1 MGPPADWDP
10 ALYLRF
16 QAQREEPWRDLV
28 ALVRARPG
36 MRVADLGCGPGPLT
50 RRLHEALGAR
60 ETLGIDNSE
69 AMLASARRHAG
80 GGVLFAQADLSC
92 FSPREPFDLLFSN
105 AALHW
110 VPEHTALLTRLCAG
124 LAPGGQLA
132 VQVPD
137 AERNPAHETAREVC
151 AEEPFRRALGGF
163 VWRSPVLEP
172 EQYAAWLHKL
182 GFAEQQV
189 RVQIY
194 PHQLPSRESVVEWAK
209 GALLTSLQKRL
220 APELFERFV
229 ARYRE
234 LLLPKLADE
243 EPLFFPYRR
252 ILFWGVRA
260 WP

>member
-1 MGPPADWDP
+1 MPAPADWDP

-28 ALVRARPG
+28 ALVRPRPG

-50 RRLHEALGAR
+50 RRLHEMLSAR
-60 ETLGIDNSE
+60 ETVGVDNSE
-69 AMLASARRHAG
+69 AMLARAREHAG
-80 GGVLFAQADLSC
+80 EGVRFEQADLASYA
-92 FSPREPFDLLFSN
+92 PPERFDLVFSN

-110 VPEHTALLTRLCAG
+110 VPEHGALLGRLCAL

-137 AERNPAHETAREVC
+137 SEELPAHETAREVC
-151 AEEPFRRALGGF
+151 AEEPFRGALAGY

-172 EQYAAWLHKL
+172 EQYSAWLHKL

-189 RVQIY
+189 RAQIY
-194 PHQLPSRESVVEWAK
+194 PHQLPSRESVIEWVK
-209 GALLTSLQKRL
+209 GALLTDIQKRL
-220 APELFERFV
+220 PPELFARFLV
-229 ARYRE
+229 RYRE
-234 LLLPKLADE
+234 LLLPKLSEE

-252 ILFWGVRA
+252 LLFWGLRS
-260 WP
+260 